1 MFYSFYY
8 LNSTLNTKLMKGEL
22 FEHAPAAVP
31 AAVAG
36 NEIFTEKSNI
46 DQGEIKI
53 VFQGFDIVWLYR
65 NCYLLMY

>member
-1 MFYSFYY
+1 
-8 LNSTLNTKLMKGEL
+8 MKGEL